1 MSIQSPPPAAPP
13 PPTGGPPP
21 PPSGEPP
28 REGKTRDNGIAVAG
42 LIVAL
47 GSLILSIIVIGGI
60 SAIVALVLSVIGL
73 RRSRTIGQGKGAAIG
88 GIGLS
93 LLAIAASSM
102 TVVLLISAF
111 NSREETIR
119 DGIITTSNNEDFP
132 PQDDLDAV
140 ECSTSSGGGSA
151 LATVTITN
159 RSGGQSVYVVTV
171 TWTTTGG
178 GHVSDEVSDE
188 IRSDYLPADHSQ
200 TMRLFAPATDV
211 DPESCRVS
219 RIERSGFA
227 IFGG

>member
-1 MSIQSPPPAAPP
+1 MSIQPPPPAE
-13 PPTGGPPP
+13 PP
-21 PPSGEPP
+21 PPSGAPQSPPPDEPAE
-28 REGKTRDNGIAVAG
+28 EGHTRDNGIAVAG

-60 SAIVALVLSVIGL
+60 TAFAALIMSVIGL

-93 LLAIAASSM
+93 LLAIAASLM

-111 NSREETIR
+111 NSREETVR
-119 DGIITTSNNEDFP
+119 DGIVTTSGNDDFP
-132 PQDDLDAV
+132 PQDDIDSV

-151 LATVTITN
+151 LATVSITN
-159 RSGGQSVYVVTV
+159 RSGGQSVYVLTVAWTDDAGNEVT
-171 TWTTTGG
+171 
-178 GHVSDEVSDE
+178 DEV
-188 IRSDYLPADHSQ
+188 RSEYLPADDSQ
-200 TMRLFAPATDV
+200 TMRLFAPQSDV
-211 DPESCRVS
+211 DAESCRVT